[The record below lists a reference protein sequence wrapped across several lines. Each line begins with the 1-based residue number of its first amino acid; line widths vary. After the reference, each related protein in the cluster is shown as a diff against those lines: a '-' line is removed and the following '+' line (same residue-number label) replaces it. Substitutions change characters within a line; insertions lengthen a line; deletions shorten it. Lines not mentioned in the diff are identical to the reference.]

1 MKKIKKR
8 KPLKNPVGSKNL
20 FFRALGSASAGL
32 PISYGLNILILIP
45 LVIYMRESYDDWLIA
60 AVVAIPFFW
69 ASIARMYTIDF
80 VWFKYKINID
90 PKHLVQRLYNGLEK
104 YFVEYVIEGTGIKTT
119 ERNFS
124 KLPEVSR
131 TKRFGLQS
139 AATKFWGHFIQPK
152 SSVHVRSSRQ
162 PSKVRYDPHTGQSD
176 ENGEPYR
183 P

>member
-8 KPLKNPVGSKNL
+8 KTLKKSVGSKNL

-45 LVIYMRESYDDWLIA
+45 LVVFMRENYDDWLIA

-90 PKHLVQRLYNGLEK
+90 PKHLIQRLYNGFEK
-104 YFVEYVIEGTGIKTT
+104 HFVEYVIEGTGIEKTVGD
-119 ERNFS
+119 FS
-124 KLPEVSR
+124 KLPETSG
-131 TKRFGLQS
+131 TKRVGLQS
-139 AATKFWGHFIQPK
+139 LSAKLWGHFIQPK
-152 SSVHVRSSRQ
+152 SSVHVRSGRV
-162 PSKVRYDPHTGQSD
+162 PGKVRYDKNTGQSD